1 MHILM
6 FGWEFPPFVSGG
18 LGVACFEITKAL
30 TSLNH
35 ALFFVMP
42 RHDHLQE
49 PSLSD
54 FTRHAPDKSRPVFD
68 EKSTFDNL
76 TILSLQARF
85 RPYVSFN
92 DYNTGYHA
100 ENNDSSADSIYGN
113 NLFQE
118 ADRYGRKA
126 AGLVR
131 TLPFDIIHSHD
142 WMTIPAALQT
152 QKSSSR
158 PWVFHVHSLEYDR
171 AGERANHEIVSIER
185 EGLAKADCVIAV
197 SARTKNMIVE
207 RYGISPDKISVIYNA
222 VSKIENR
229 KHKDTTDR
237 NHKKTV
243 LFLGRITF
251 QKGPDYFVEAAALV
265 LEKMADVTFIMA
277 GSGDM
282 TGQMMRRVNEL
293 GIADN
298 FHFTGF
304 LQGQELEKAF
314 AMSDLY
320 VMPSVSEPF
329 GISPLEAIAYDVPVI
344 ISRQSGVSEILKHA
358 LKVDFWDVKEM
369 ASLIISILKHPA
381 LGETMAKEAYAELK
395 DMQWKKA
402 AEKIVSVYESLIT
415 TAVTHE

>member
-1 MHILM
+1 MNILM

-18 LGVACFEITKAL
+18 LGVACFEMTKAL
-30 TSLNH
+30 TILNH
-35 ALFFVMP
+35 EVFFIMP
-42 RHDHLQE
+42 QHSQE
-49 PSLSD
+49 KESSLTEFSQN
-54 FTRHAPDKSRPVFD
+54 TPDKNRGITD

-85 RPYVSFN
+85 RPYTSPD
-92 DYNTGYHA
+92 DYNTGFHS
-100 ENNDSSADSIYGN
+100 ENNDFSAKSIYGRD
-113 NLFQE
+113 LFSE
-118 ADRYGRKA
+118 ADRYGREA
-126 AGLVR
+126 ANLAR

-152 QKSSSR
+152 RKTASR

-171 AGERANHEIVSIER
+171 AGESANHEIVSIEQ
-185 EGLAKADCVIAV
+185 EGLEKADRVIAV
-197 SARTKNMIVE
+197 STRTKNMIVD

-222 VSKIENR
+222 VSKVENR
-229 KHKDTTDR
+229 KQRDKTDR
-237 NHKKTV
+237 NHKQTV

-265 LEKMADVTFIMA
+265 LKKMVDVIFIMA

-293 GIADN
+293 GIGDN
-298 FHFTGF
+298 FQFTGF
-304 LQGQELEKAF
+304 LQGDELEKVF
-314 AMSDLY
+314 SLSDLY

-344 ISRQSGVSEILKHA
+344 ISRQSGVSEILKNA

-369 ASLIISILKHPA
+369 ASLIISTLKHPA
-381 LGETMAKEAYAELK
+381 LRETMAKEAYAELR
-395 DMQWKKA
+395 DMQWKKS
-402 AEKIVSVYESLIT
+402 AEKIVSVYESLISS
-415 TAVTHE
+415 AVKH